1 MFGLDNPLL
10 CIEGL
15 FGLFYVLLYIYPHRW
30 PLPVGTSSTSVIV
43 TTINVTGQRQG
54 PWEHRHPC
62 RELLEI
68 IAIFGNL
75 LIIRP

>member
-10 CIEGL
+10 CIEEL
-15 FGLFYVLLYIYPHRW
+15 FGLICVLWDIYPHPW
-30 PLPVGTSSTSVIV
+30 PLPLGTSSTSLIV
-43 TTINVTGQRQG
+43 TTINVTGQG
-54 PWEHRHPC
+54 PWEHHHPC
-62 RELLEI
+62 RELLEY